1 MATYKKRGG
10 KPKTKVENI
19 EEIED
24 DSTTAE
30 VFNTLDEGANKTEAW
45 VEKNQN
51 IILTLIGIVA
61 LAVLAYLA
69 YVNFVR
75 APKEQDAMAEMF
87 QAQTYFDEAIAATTA
102 SDSIYAMALNGGK
115 GKLGFLDII
124 ENYGGT
130 NAANLATYYAGM
142 SYLNTNDYK
151 NAISYLDNFSSDD
164 AMLGPIAKGA
174 IGDAFVQIDQ
184 ADKALGYYE
193 TAATMQ
199 SNDFTAPRFL
209 LKAGIT
215 ALQLGKADVAKKHLS
230 NLVENYSKS
239 DQAAKAKVY
248 LAQAEAMN

>member
-10 KPKTKVENI
+10 KPKTKVEKI
-19 EEIED
+19 EEFED

-45 VEKNQN
+45 VEKNQK
-51 IILTLIGIVA
+51 IILTLGGVIA

-69 YVNFVR
+69 YVNFVQ
-75 APKEQDAMAEMF
+75 APKEDEAMAEMF
-87 QAQTYFDEAIAATTA
+87 QAQTFFDEATAATTA
-102 SDSIYAMALNGGK
+102 SDSIYNMALNGGK
-115 GKLGFLDII
+115 GKYGFLDII
-124 ENYGGT
+124 DNYGGT
-130 NAANLATYYAGM
+130 KAANLAQYYAGM

-151 NAISYLDNFSSDD
+151 NAITHLDDFSSED
-164 AMLGPIAKGA
+164 AMLGPLAKGA

-215 ALQLGKADVAKKHLS
+215 ALQLGKADVAKKHLN
-230 NLVENYSKS
+230 NLVENYATSE
-239 DQAAKAKVY
+239 QAAKAKVY